1 MPHIIFV
8 VDNLLLYDFNIKIII
23 DKPASNVQA
32 KPSPKS
38 KFESPSMDSAGLIKL
53 KAWRGLWLKCTKSKK
68 C

>member
-8 VDNLLLYDFNIKIII
+8 VGNLLLYDFNIKIII

-32 KPSPKS
+32 NPSFKS

-53 KAWRGLWLKCTKSKK
+53 KA
-68 C
+68 